1 MSKINNIKELAVL
14 SKKAALLHAVVLSV
28 FWILE
33 NAVHFL
39 ASGTTLGFLMGS
51 IVVIINLQILGK
63 GWASLILFSKGA
75 VLAFA
80 SMLLSLLFLG
90 ITAFWIFQKFPSSLM
105 GFALGFAC
113 LPISGFLY
121 AYQLLKQEQDELNF

>member
-1 MSKINNIKELAVL
+1 MSKINNIKEFAVL
-14 SKKAALLHAVVLSV
+14 TKTTAFFQAVVLMV
-28 FWILE
+28 LWILE
-33 NAVHFL
+33 IAFPDL
-39 ASGTTLGFLMGS
+39 FSGTALGFLMGS